1 MTEKRNKMEKELEHL
16 RTSKVRQELATFNG
30 IFKLQFQRL
39 LLYGSYSTNAHVS
52 KGPREGVKH
61 HYHQIKQSL

>member
-1 MTEKRNKMEKELEHL
+1 MTEKRNKIEKELVHL

-39 LLYGSYSTNAHVS
+39 LPYGS
-52 KGPREGVKH
+52 
-61 HYHQIKQSL
+61 